1 MTDGPRMRKQ
11 KLTRFSQLSKITTR
25 RRGCTDFHP
34 KGHMS
39 EYSSSSEYSKPGRD
53 PHDLPAPGSHLYGVQ
68 NKSGLTRPRDAAAL
82 TQVIQSNP
90 ANPGDPHLMWITHMA
105 GSSQS
110 QHFFANI
117 LKIIR
122 NSINLRVWAN
132 FWPNGNLTFECG
144 NTQILSKKNF
154 IKFLLQVKKW
164 QWLQNSKKTS
174 YSKKMLWLGGTCH
187 MRHTRD
193 IPEI

>member
-1 MTDGPRMRKQ
+1 MTNNQTEDDPLKCSYKLQQQQLLASSSSSPWPVWCSIPCGSGSKNTTSSMTDGPRMRKQ

-39 EYSSSSEYSKPGRD
+39 EWSSSSEYSKPGRD

-90 ANPGDPHLMWITHMA
+90 ANPGDPHLM
-105 GSSQS
+105 
-110 QHFFANI
+110 
-117 LKIIR
+117 
-122 NSINLRVWAN
+122 
-132 FWPNGNLTFECG
+132 
-144 NTQILSKKNF
+144 
-154 IKFLLQVKKW
+154 
-164 QWLQNSKKTS
+164 
-174 YSKKMLWLGGTCH
+174 
-187 MRHTRD
+187 
-193 IPEI
+193 